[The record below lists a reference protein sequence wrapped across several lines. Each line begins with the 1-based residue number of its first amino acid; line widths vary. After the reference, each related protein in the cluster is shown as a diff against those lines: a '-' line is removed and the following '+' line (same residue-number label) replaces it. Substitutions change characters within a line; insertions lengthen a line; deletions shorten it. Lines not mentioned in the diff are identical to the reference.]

1 MKKKNMN
8 DKIINQVLLVG
19 AAKPP
24 KKTTTFNNL
33 DLDMRISDFKKKI
46 FEKYNILPKFFYII
60 VNGKYLD
67 YYQTFSDYNENV
79 DQKYQISNGSILR
92 LVIRGGSINAK

>member
-1 MKKKNMN
+1 MN
-8 DKIINQVLLVG
+8 KIIKQILLVG

-24 KKTTTFNNL
+24 KKTTTYDNL
-33 DLDMRISDFKKKI
+33 DLDMSISDFKKKI

-67 YYQTFSDYNENV
+67 KYQTFNDYNENV

-92 LVIRGGSINAK
+92 LIIRGSVNIK